1 MKFLL
6 VLTFCFLSFS
16 FTQASAATLNFACSP
31 WAPYTAEDMDQQG
44 ILAHLAREIAKE
56 ANLDVKISFK
66 PWSRVIK
73 ELQTG
78 DLDGTYCVAKTAERE
93 KFLYY
98 SKKPILTHAKG
109 FFRLKSNPVTYE
121 TLEDITTLRVGAL
134 RDSSDETYLKN
145 IKPGQFK
152 PQLFQNDVTGMRM
165 LIGKRFDMLLMS
177 RLVGDTILAT
187 ELTKDKDKVEY
198 FKDLSKAETYLA
210 VSQKLANA
218 RQIIDQLDQAEYRL
232 IQAGKLKTIYQQ
244 HGFNE

>member
-1 MKFLL
+1 MKSLFVFVIYLL
-6 VLTFCFLSFS
+6 FFS
-16 FTQASAATLNFACSP
+16 VTQVSAAPLNFACSP
-31 WAPYTAEDMDQQG
+31 WAPYTADDMDQQG
-44 ILAHLAREIAKE
+44 ILAHLAREIGKE
-56 ANLDVKISFK
+56 AKLDIQISFK

-109 FFRLKSNPVTYE
+109 FFRLKSNPVTYDKI
-121 TLEDITTLRVGAL
+121 EDIAKLRVGAL

-145 IKPGQFK
+145 ILPGQFK

-177 RLVGDTILAT
+177 RLVGDTILSD
-187 ELTKDKDKVEY
+187 ELPQNKDKVEY
-198 FKDLSKAETYLA
+198 FKDLSKADTYLA

-218 RQIIDQLDQAEYRL
+218 KQIMDQLDQAEQRL
-232 IQAGKLKTIYQQ
+232 IDAGKLKAIHQH